1 MGVNVARAVGSVGAG
16 AGRAGVGG
24 AADGAGVGGVAD
36 GVGAVRA
43 AFDSAGEADA
53 VGAVD
58 IAVGSG
64 AAARGTSAAVVGRF
78 APSPTGRM
86 HLGNVFSS
94 LLAWLSVRSQGGK
107 LVLRIE
113 DLDDRARSGPW
124 DALLM
129 DDLRW
134 LGLDWDEGPY
144 YQTDRIDLY
153 ADAVRR
159 LDDMGLVYPCFC
171 TRAELHAASA
181 PHASD
186 GTPVY
191 AGTCRGLTAAEIAA
205 RTKARPPA
213 LRLKVPPVQGIA
225 SSRGPFESYAP
236 ESKHSKTE
244 LTDFGNSMPRE
255 LTFGDC
261 SERGTRGGVASRD
274 AAVGVH
280 GGAASQDTA
289 GGVHGGAALQGAA
302 GGVRGAAASRSAAG
316 GDAGVMHFEDRTYG
330 PQREVLAEECGDF
343 LVRRSDGV
351 YAYQLAVVVDDADM
365 GVNEVVRGCD
375 LLGSTARQMYL
386 QDLLGY
392 AHPSY
397 AHVPLLVA
405 PDGRRLSKR
414 DRDCDMGVLREH
426 FGTPGAL
433 LGRLAYVAGLVSS
446 PEPRTA
452 DQLVDEFSWS
462 AVCEHRDNIAV
473 EECFFA

>member
-1 MGVNVARAVGSVGAG
+1 MGVNESRAAGSVGAG
-16 AGRAGVGG
+16 AGDMRGGCEGLDG
-24 AADGAGVGGVAD
+24 AAG
-36 GVGAVRA
+36 GVGAVRVTC
-43 AFDSAGEADA
+43 DGAGDADA
-53 VGAVD
+53 VGTVD
-58 IAVGSG
+58 IAVGSA

-153 ADAVRR
+153 ADAVRQ
-159 LDDMGLVYPCFC
+159 LDDMDLVYPCFC

-191 AGTCRGLTAAEIAA
+191 AGTCRGLTAAEVAA
-205 RTKARPPA
+205 RSKARPPA

-225 SSRGPFESYAP
+225 SSRGPFESDAP

-261 SERGTRGGVASRD
+261 SERG
-274 AAVGVH
+274 
-280 GGAASQDTA
+280 
-289 GGVHGGAALQGAA
+289 
-302 GGVRGAAASRSAAG
+302 VRGATASRSAAG
-316 GDAGVMHFEDRTYG
+316 GYAGVMHFEDRTYG

-433 LGRLAYVAGLVSS
+433 LGRLAYVAGLVPS

-452 DQLVDEFSWS
+452 DKLVDEFSWS

>member
-1 MGVNVARAVGSVGAG
+1 MGVNESRAAGSVGAG
-16 AGRAGVGG
+16 AGDMRGGREGLDG
-24 AADGAGVGGVAD
+24 AAG
-36 GVGAVRA
+36 GVGAVRVTC
-43 AFDSAGEADA
+43 AGDADA

-64 AAARGTSAAVVGRF
+64 TAARGTSAAVVGRF

-153 ADAVRR
+153 ADAVRQ

-191 AGTCRGLTAAEIAA
+191 AGTCRELTAAEVAV
-205 RTKARPPA
+205 RSKARPPA

-225 SSRGPFESYAP
+225 SSRGSFESDAP

-244 LTDFGNSMPRE
+244 LADFGNSMPRE

-261 SERGTRGGVASRD
+261 SERGVR
-274 AAVGVH
+274 
-280 GGAASQDTA
+280 GGAALQDTA
-289 GGVHGGAALQGAA
+289 DGTRGGAALQGAA

-426 FGTPGAL
+426 FGMPEAL
-433 LGRLAYVAGLVSS
+433 LGRLAYVAGLVPS

-452 DQLVDEFSWS
+452 DKLVDEFSWS

>member
-1 MGVNVARAVGSVGAG
+1 MGVNESRAAGSVGAG
-16 AGRAGVGG
+16 AGDMRGGREGLDG
-24 AADGAGVGGVAD
+24 AAG
-36 GVGAVRA
+36 GVGAVRVTC
-43 AFDSAGEADA
+43 DGAGDADA

-64 AAARGTSAAVVGRF
+64 TAARGTSAAVVGRF

-153 ADAVRR
+153 ADAVRQ

-191 AGTCRGLTAAEIAA
+191 AGTCRGLTAAEVAA
-205 RTKARPPA
+205 RSKARPPA

-225 SSRGPFESYAP
+225 SSRGPFESDAP

-244 LTDFGNSMPRE
+244 LADFGNSMPRE

-261 SERGTRGGVASRD
+261 SERGVR
-274 AAVGVH
+274 
-280 GGAASQDTA
+280 GGAALQDTA
-289 GGVHGGAALQGAA
+289 DGTRGGAALQGAA

-397 AHVPLLVA
+397 AHDASRP
-405 PDGRRLSKR
+405 
-414 DRDCDMGVLREH
+414 
-426 FGTPGAL
+426 
-433 LGRLAYVAGLVSS
+433 AYRNEVYER
-446 PEPRTA
+446 P
-452 DQLVDEFSWS
+452 
-462 AVCEHRDNIAV
+462 
-473 EECFFA
+473 

>member
-1 MGVNVARAVGSVGAG
+1 MGVNESRAAGSVGAG
-16 AGRAGVGG
+16 AGDMRGGREGLDG
-24 AADGAGVGGVAD
+24 AAG
-36 GVGAVRA
+36 GVGAVRVTC
-43 AFDSAGEADA
+43 DGAGDADA
-53 VGAVD
+53 IGAVD

-64 AAARGTSAAVVGRF
+64 TAARGTSAVVVGRF

-153 ADAVRR
+153 ADAVRQ

-191 AGTCRGLTAAEIAA
+191 AGTCRGLTAAEVAA
-205 RTKARPPA
+205 RSKARPPA

-225 SSRGPFESYAP
+225 SSRGPFESDAP

-244 LTDFGNSMPRE
+244 LADFGNSMPRE

-261 SERGTRGGVASRD
+261 SERGVR
-274 AAVGVH
+274 
-280 GGAASQDTA
+280 
-289 GGVHGGAALQGAA
+289 GGAALQGAA
-302 GGVRGAAASRSAAG
+302 GDVRGAAASRSAAG

-426 FGTPGAL
+426 FGMPEAL
-433 LGRLAYVAGLVSS
+433 LGRLAYVAGLVPS

-452 DQLVDEFSWS
+452 DQLVDEFRWS

>member
-1 MGVNVARAVGSVGAG
+1 MGVNESRAAGSVGAG
-16 AGRAGVGG
+16 AGDMRGGREGLDG
-24 AADGAGVGGVAD
+24 AAGGVDAVRVTCDGAGDAD
-36 GVGAVRA
+36 V
-43 AFDSAGEADA
+43 

-64 AAARGTSAAVVGRF
+64 AAARCTSAAVVGRF

-113 DLDDRARSGPW
+113 NLDDRARSGPW

-191 AGTCRGLTAAEIAA
+191 AGTCRGLTAAEVVA
-205 RTKARPPA
+205 RSKARPPA

-225 SSRGPFESYAP
+225 SSRGPFESFAS

-261 SERGTRGGVASRD
+261 SERGVRGG
-274 AAVGVH
+274 AALRGTADGIR
-280 GGAASQDTA
+280 GGAASQ
-289 GGVHGGAALQGAA
+289 GAA
-302 GGVRGAAASRSAAG
+302 GDVRGAAASRSAAG

-433 LGRLAYVAGLVSS
+433 LGRLAYVAGLVPS

-452 DQLVDEFSWS
+452 DKLVDEFSWS

>member
-1 MGVNVARAVGSVGAG
+1 MGVNESRAAGSVGAG
-16 AGRAGVGG
+16 AGDMRGGCEGLDG
-24 AADGAGVGGVAD
+24 AAG
-36 GVGAVRA
+36 GVGAVRVTC
-43 AFDSAGEADA
+43 DGAGDADA

-64 AAARGTSAAVVGRF
+64 TAARGTSAAVVGRF

-153 ADAVRR
+153 ADAVRQ

-191 AGTCRGLTAAEIAA
+191 AGTCRGLTAAEVAA
-205 RTKARPPA
+205 RSKARPPA

-261 SERGTRGGVASRD
+261 SERGAR
-274 AAVGVH
+274 
-280 GGAASQDTA
+280 
-289 GGVHGGAALQGAA
+289 GGAALQGAA

-414 DRDCDMGVLREH
+414 DRDCDVGVLREH

-433 LGRLAYVAGLVSS
+433 LGRLAYVAGLVPS

-452 DQLVDEFSWS
+452 DQLVDEFRWS

>member
-1 MGVNVARAVGSVGAG
+1 MGVNESRAAGSVGTG
-16 AGRAGVGG
+16 AGDMRGGLEGLDGATGGVD
-24 AADGAGVGGVAD
+24 AVRVTCDGAGDAD
-36 GVGAVRA
+36 V
-43 AFDSAGEADA
+43 

-205 RTKARPPA
+205 RSKARPPA

-225 SSRGPFESYAP
+225 SSRGPFESYAL

-261 SERGTRGGVASRD
+261 SERGVRGAAASRS
-274 AAVGVH
+274 AAVGDH

-289 GGVHGGAALQGAA
+289 GGVR
-302 GGVRGAAASRSAAG
+302 GVAASRSAAG

-433 LGRLAYVAGLVSS
+433 LGRLAYVAGLVPS
-446 PEPRTA
+446 PESRTA
-452 DQLVDEFSWS
+452 DQLADGFRWS

>member
-1 MGVNVARAVGSVGAG
+1 MGVNESRAVGSVGAG
-16 AGRAGVGG
+16 AGDMRGGREGLGG
-24 AADGAGVGGVAD
+24 AAG
-36 GVGAVRA
+36 GVGAVRVTC
-43 AFDSAGEADA
+43 DGAGDADA

-58 IAVGSG
+58 IAVGSA

-153 ADAVRR
+153 ADAVRQ

-191 AGTCRGLTAAEIAA
+191 VGTCRGLTAAEVAA
-205 RTKARPPA
+205 RSKARPPA

-225 SSRGPFESYAP
+225 SSRGPFESDAP

-244 LTDFGNSMPRE
+244 LADFGNSIPRE
-255 LTFGDC
+255 LSFGDC
-261 SERGTRGGVASRD
+261 SERGVR
-274 AAVGVH
+274 
-280 GGAASQDTA
+280 GGAALQDTA
-289 GGVHGGAALQGAA
+289 DGTRGGAALQGAA

-433 LGRLAYVAGLVSS
+433 LGRLAYVAGLVPS

-452 DQLVDEFSWS
+452 DQLVDEFRWS

>member
-1 MGVNVARAVGSVGAG
+1 MGVNESRAAGSVGAG
-16 AGRAGVGG
+16 AGDMRGG
-24 AADGAGVGGVAD
+24 CEGLDGAVG

-43 AFDSAGEADA
+43 AFDGAADA
-53 VGAVD
+53 DVAGAVD
-58 IAVGSG
+58 IAVRSG
-64 AAARGTSAAVVGRF
+64 AAVRGASAAVVGRF

-86 HLGNVFSS
+86 HVGNVFSS

-153 ADAVRR
+153 ADAVRQ

-191 AGTCRGLTAAEIAA
+191 AGTCRGLTAAEVAA
-205 RTKARPPA
+205 RSKARPPA

-225 SSRGPFESYAP
+225 SSRGPFESDAP

-244 LTDFGNSMPRE
+244 LADFGNSMPRE

-261 SERGTRGGVASRD
+261 SERGVR
-274 AAVGVH
+274 
-280 GGAASQDTA
+280 
-289 GGVHGGAALQGAA
+289 GGAALQGAA
-302 GGVRGAAASRSAAG
+302 GDVRGAAASRSAAG

-433 LGRLAYVAGLVSS
+433 LGRLAYVAGLVPS

>member
-1 MGVNVARAVGSVGAG
+1 MGVNESRAAGSVGAG
-16 AGRAGVGG
+16 AGDMRGGCEGLDG
-24 AADGAGVGGVAD
+24 AAG
-36 GVGAVRA
+36 GVGAVRVTC
-43 AFDSAGEADA
+43 DGAGDADA
-53 VGAVD
+53 VGTVD

-64 AAARGTSAAVVGRF
+64 TAARGTSAAVVGRF

-153 ADAVRR
+153 ADAVRQ

-191 AGTCRGLTAAEIAA
+191 AGTCRGLTAAEVAA
-205 RTKARPPA
+205 RSKARPPA

-225 SSRGPFESYAP
+225 PSRGPFESDAP

-261 SERGTRGGVASRD
+261 SERGVR
-274 AAVGVH
+274 
-280 GGAASQDTA
+280 GGAALQDTA
-289 GGVHGGAALQGAA
+289 DGTRGGAALQGAA
-302 GGVRGAAASRSAAG
+302 GGVRGATASRSAAG
-316 GDAGVMHFEDRTYG
+316 GYAGVMHFEDRTYG

-433 LGRLAYVAGLVSS
+433 LGRLAYVAGLVPS

-452 DQLVDEFSWS
+452 DKLVDEFSWS

-473 EECFFA
+473 EECFLA

>member
-1 MGVNVARAVGSVGAG
+1 MGVNESRAAGSVGAG
-16 AGRAGVGG
+16 AGDMRGGREGLDG
-24 AADGAGVGGVAD
+24 AAG
-36 GVGAVRA
+36 GVGAVRVTC
-43 AFDSAGEADA
+43 DGAGDADA
-53 VGAVD
+53 VGTVD
-58 IAVGSG
+58 IAVGSA

-191 AGTCRGLTAAEIAA
+191 AGTCRGLTAAEVAA
-205 RTKARPPA
+205 RSKARPPA

-225 SSRGPFESYAP
+225 SSRGPFESDAP

-244 LTDFGNSMPRE
+244 LADFGNSMPRE

-261 SERGTRGGVASRD
+261 SERGVR
-274 AAVGVH
+274 
-280 GGAASQDTA
+280 GGAALQDTA
-289 GGVHGGAALQGAA
+289 DGTRGGAALQGAA
-302 GGVRGAAASRSAAG
+302 GGVRGATASRSAAG

-330 PQREVLAEECGDF
+330 QQREVLAEECGDF

-433 LGRLAYVAGLVSS
+433 LGRLAYVAGLVPS

-452 DQLVDEFSWS
+452 DKLVDEFRWS

-473 EECFFA
+473 EEFFFA

>member
-1 MGVNVARAVGSVGAG
+1 
-16 AGRAGVGG
+16 
-24 AADGAGVGGVAD
+24 
-36 GVGAVRA
+36 
-43 AFDSAGEADA
+43 
-53 VGAVD
+53 
-58 IAVGSG
+58 
-64 AAARGTSAAVVGRF
+64 
-78 APSPTGRM
+78 M
-86 HLGNVFSS
+86 HLGNILAS

-191 AGTCRGLTAAEIAA
+191 AGTCRGLTAAEVVA
-205 RTKARPPA
+205 RSKARPPA

-225 SSRGPFESYAP
+225 SSRGPFESFAS

-261 SERGTRGGVASRD
+261 SERGTRG
-274 AAVGVH
+274 
-280 GGAASQDTA
+280 
-289 GGVHGGAALQGAA
+289 
-302 GGVRGAAASRSAAG
+302 AAASRGAAG

-452 DQLVDEFSWS
+452 DQLADGFSWS

>member
-1 MGVNVARAVGSVGAG
+1 MGVNESRAAGSVGAG
-16 AGRAGVGG
+16 AGDMRGGREGLDG
-24 AADGAGVGGVAD
+24 AAG
-36 GVGAVRA
+36 GVGAVRVTC
-43 AFDSAGEADA
+43 DGAGDADA

-64 AAARGTSAAVVGRF
+64 TAARGTSAAVVGRF

-153 ADAVRR
+153 ADAVRQ

-191 AGTCRGLTAAEIAA
+191 AGTCRGLTAAEVAA
-205 RTKARPPA
+205 RSKARPPA

-225 SSRGPFESYAP
+225 SSRGPFESDAP

-244 LTDFGNSMPRE
+244 LTDFGNSMPQE

-261 SERGTRGGVASRD
+261 SERGVR
-274 AAVGVH
+274 

-289 GGVHGGAALQGAA
+289 DGTCGGAALQGAA
-302 GGVRGAAASRSAAG
+302 GDVRGAAASRSAAG

-414 DRDCDMGVLREH
+414 DRDCDVGVLREH

-433 LGRLAYVAGLVSS
+433 LGRLAYVAGLVPS

-452 DQLVDEFSWS
+452 DQLVDEFRWS

>member
-1 MGVNVARAVGSVGAG
+1 MGVNESRAAGSVGAG
-16 AGRAGVGG
+16 AGDMRGGREGLDG
-24 AADGAGVGGVAD
+24 AAG
-36 GVGAVRA
+36 GVGAVRVTC
-43 AFDSAGEADA
+43 DGAGDADA

-64 AAARGTSAAVVGRF
+64 TAARGTSAAVVGRF

-153 ADAVRR
+153 ADAVRQ

-191 AGTCRGLTAAEIAA
+191 AGTCRGLTAAEVAA
-205 RTKARPPA
+205 RSKARPPA

-225 SSRGPFESYAP
+225 SSRGPFESDAP
-236 ESKHSKTE
+236 EGKHSKTE
-244 LTDFGNSMPRE
+244 LADFGNSMPRE

-261 SERGTRGGVASRD
+261 SECGVR
-274 AAVGVH
+274 
-280 GGAASQDTA
+280 GGAALQDTA
-289 GGVHGGAALQGAA
+289 DGTRGGAALQGAA

-414 DRDCDMGVLREH
+414 DRDCDVGVLREH

-433 LGRLAYVAGLVSS
+433 LGRLAYVAGLVPS

-452 DQLVDEFSWS
+452 DQLVDEFRWS

>member
-1 MGVNVARAVGSVGAG
+1 MGVNESRAAGSVGAG
-16 AGRAGVGG
+16 
-24 AADGAGVGGVAD
+24 D
-36 GVGAVRA
+36 
-43 AFDSAGEADA
+43 ADA

-64 AAARGTSAAVVGRF
+64 TAARGTSAAVVGRF

-153 ADAVRR
+153 ADAVRQ

-191 AGTCRGLTAAEIAA
+191 AGTCRGLTAAEVAA
-205 RTKARPPA
+205 RSKARPPA

-225 SSRGPFESYAP
+225 SSRGPFESDAP

-244 LTDFGNSMPRE
+244 LADFGNSMPRE

-261 SERGTRGGVASRD
+261 SERGVR
-274 AAVGVH
+274 
-280 GGAASQDTA
+280 GGAALQDTA
-289 GGVHGGAALQGAA
+289 DGTRGGAALQGAA

-433 LGRLAYVAGLVSS
+433 LGRLAYVAGLVPS

-452 DQLVDEFSWS
+452 DQLVDEFRWS

>member
-1 MGVNVARAVGSVGAG
+1 MGVNESRAAGSVGAG
-16 AGRAGVGG
+16 AGDMRGGCEGLDG
-24 AADGAGVGGVAD
+24 AAG
-36 GVGAVRA
+36 GVGAVRVTC
-43 AFDSAGEADA
+43 DGAGDAGA

-64 AAARGTSAAVVGRF
+64 TAARGTSAAVVGRF

-153 ADAVRR
+153 ADAVRQ

-191 AGTCRGLTAAEIAA
+191 AGTCRGLTAAEVAA
-205 RTKARPPA
+205 RSKARPPA

-225 SSRGPFESYAP
+225 SSRGPFESDAP

-261 SERGTRGGVASRD
+261 SERGVR
-274 AAVGVH
+274 
-280 GGAASQDTA
+280 GGAALQDTA
-289 GGVHGGAALQGAA
+289 DGTRGGAALQGAA
-302 GGVRGAAASRSAAG
+302 GDVRGAAASRSAAG

-414 DRDCDMGVLREH
+414 DRDCDVGVLREH

-433 LGRLAYVAGLVSS
+433 LGRLAYVAGLVPS

-452 DQLVDEFSWS
+452 DKLVDEFSWS

-473 EECFFA
+473 EEFFFA

>member
-1 MGVNVARAVGSVGAG
+1 MGVNESRAAGSVGAG
-16 AGRAGVGG
+16 AGDMRGGYEGLDG
-24 AADGAGVGGVAD
+24 AAG
-36 GVGAVRA
+36 GVGAVRVTC
-43 AFDSAGEADA
+43 DGAGDADA

-64 AAARGTSAAVVGRF
+64 TAARGTSAAVVGRF

-144 YQTDRIDLY
+144 YQTDRVDLY
-153 ADAVRR
+153 ADAVRQ

-191 AGTCRGLTAAEIAA
+191 AGTCRGLTAAEVAA
-205 RTKARPPA
+205 RSKARPPA

-225 SSRGPFESYAP
+225 SSRGPFESDAP

-261 SERGTRGGVASRD
+261 SERGVR
-274 AAVGVH
+274 

-289 GGVHGGAALQGAA
+289 DGTCGGAALQGAA
-302 GGVRGAAASRSAAG
+302 GDVRGAAASRSAAG

-426 FGTPGAL
+426 FGTPEAL
-433 LGRLAYVAGLVSS
+433 LGRLAYVAGLVPS

-473 EECFFA
+473 EEFFFA

>member
-1 MGVNVARAVGSVGAG
+1 MGVNESRAAGSVGAG
-16 AGRAGVGG
+16 AGDMRGG
-24 AADGAGVGGVAD
+24 REGLDGAVG

-43 AFDSAGEADA
+43 AFDGAADA
-53 VGAVD
+53 DVAGAVD

-64 AAARGTSAAVVGRF
+64 TAVRGASAAVVGRF

-94 LLAWLSVRSQGGK
+94 LLAWLSVRSKGGK

-153 ADAVRR
+153 ADAVRQ

-191 AGTCRGLTAAEIAA
+191 AGTCRGLTAAEVAA
-205 RTKARPPA
+205 RSKARPPA

-225 SSRGPFESYAP
+225 SSRGPFESDAP

-244 LTDFGNSMPRE
+244 LADFGNSMPRE

-261 SERGTRGGVASRD
+261 SERGVRGG
-274 AAVGVH
+274 AALRGTADGIR
-280 GGAASQDTA
+280 GGAASQ
-289 GGVHGGAALQGAA
+289 GAA
-302 GGVRGAAASRSAAG
+302 GDVRGAAASRSAAG

-433 LGRLAYVAGLVSS
+433 LGRLAYVAGLVPS

-452 DQLVDEFSWS
+452 DQLVDEFRWS

>member
-1 MGVNVARAVGSVGAG
+1 MGVNESRAAGSVGAG
-16 AGRAGVGG
+16 AGDMRGGREGLDG
-24 AADGAGVGGVAD
+24 AAG
-36 GVGAVRA
+36 GVGAVRVTC
-43 AFDSAGEADA
+43 DGAGDADA

-64 AAARGTSAAVVGRF
+64 TAARGTSAAAVGRF

-153 ADAVRR
+153 ADAVRQ

-191 AGTCRGLTAAEIAA
+191 AGTCRGLTAAEVAA
-205 RTKARPPA
+205 RSKARPPA

-225 SSRGPFESYAP
+225 SSRGPFESDAP

-244 LTDFGNSMPRE
+244 LADFGNSMPRE

-261 SERGTRGGVASRD
+261 SERGVR
-274 AAVGVH
+274 

-289 GGVHGGAALQGAA
+289 DGTCGGAALQGAA
-302 GGVRGAAASRSAAG
+302 GDVRGAAASRSAAG

-414 DRDCDMGVLREH
+414 DRDCDVGVLREH

-433 LGRLAYVAGLVSS
+433 LGRLAYVAGLVPS

-452 DQLVDEFSWS
+452 DQLVDEFRWS

>member
-1 MGVNVARAVGSVGAG
+1 MGVNESRAAGSVGAG
-16 AGRAGVGG
+16 AGDMRGGYEGLDG
-24 AADGAGVGGVAD
+24 AAG
-36 GVGAVRA
+36 GVGAVRVTC
-43 AFDSAGEADA
+43 DGAGDADA

-64 AAARGTSAAVVGRF
+64 TAARGTSAAVVGRF

-144 YQTDRIDLY
+144 YQTDRVDLY
-153 ADAVRR
+153 ADAVRQ

-191 AGTCRGLTAAEIAA
+191 AGTCRGLTAAEVAA
-205 RTKARPPA
+205 RSKARPPA

-225 SSRGPFESYAP
+225 SSRGPFESDAP

-261 SERGTRGGVASRD
+261 SERGVR
-274 AAVGVH
+274 

-289 GGVHGGAALQGAA
+289 DGTCGGAALQGAA
-302 GGVRGAAASRSAAG
+302 GDVRGAAASRSAAG

-330 PQREVLAEECGDF
+330 PQHEVLAEECGDF

-433 LGRLAYVAGLVSS
+433 LGRLAYVAGLVPS

-452 DQLVDEFSWS
+452 DKLVDEFSWS

>member
-1 MGVNVARAVGSVGAG
+1 MGVNESRAAGSVGAG
-16 AGRAGVGG
+16 AGDMRGGCEGLDG
-24 AADGAGVGGVAD
+24 AAG
-36 GVGAVRA
+36 GVGAVRVTC
-43 AFDSAGEADA
+43 DGAGDADA

-64 AAARGTSAAVVGRF
+64 TAARGTSAAAVGRF

-153 ADAVRR
+153 ADAVRQ

-191 AGTCRGLTAAEIAA
+191 AGTCRGLTAAEVAA
-205 RTKARPPA
+205 RSKARPPA

-225 SSRGPFESYAP
+225 SSRGPFESDAP

-261 SERGTRGGVASRD
+261 SERGVR
-274 AAVGVH
+274 

-289 GGVHGGAALQGAA
+289 DGTCGGAALQGAA
-302 GGVRGAAASRSAAG
+302 GDVRGAAASRSAAG

-433 LGRLAYVAGLVSS
+433 LGRLAYVAGLVPS

>member
-1 MGVNVARAVGSVGAG
+1 MGVNESRAAGSVGAG
-16 AGRAGVGG
+16 AGDMRGGCEGLDG
-24 AADGAGVGGVAD
+24 AAG
-36 GVGAVRA
+36 GVGAVRVTCVG
-43 AFDSAGEADA
+43 AGDVDA

-64 AAARGTSAAVVGRF
+64 TAARGTSAAVVGRF

-153 ADAVRR
+153 ADAVRQ

-191 AGTCRGLTAAEIAA
+191 AGTCRGLTAAEVAA
-205 RTKARPPA
+205 RSKARPPA

-225 SSRGPFESYAP
+225 SSRGPFESDAP

-244 LTDFGNSMPRE
+244 LADFGNSMPRE

-261 SERGTRGGVASRD
+261 SERGVR
-274 AAVGVH
+274 
-280 GGAASQDTA
+280 GGAALQDTA
-289 GGVHGGAALQGAA
+289 DGTRGGAALQGAA

-433 LGRLAYVAGLVSS
+433 LGRLAYVAGLVPS

-452 DQLVDEFSWS
+452 DQLVDEFRWS

>member
-1 MGVNVARAVGSVGAG
+1 MGVSAARAAGSVGAG
-16 AGRAGVGG
+16 AGNIRGGREGLDG
-24 AADGAGVGGVAD
+24 AAG
-36 GVGAVRA
+36 GVGAVRVTCDGA
-43 AFDSAGEADA
+43 AAADA
-53 VGAVD
+53 VGAMD
-58 IAVGSG
+58 IAVGSS

-205 RTKARPPA
+205 RSKARPSA

-261 SERGTRGGVASRD
+261 SERGVRGE
-274 AAVGVH
+274 
-280 GGAASQDTA
+280 AASQDTV
-289 GGVHGGAALQGAA
+289 GGTRGGAALQGAA

-426 FGTPGAL
+426 FGTPEAL
-433 LGRLAYVAGLVSS
+433 LGRLAYVAGLVPS

-452 DQLVDEFSWS
+452 DQLADEFRWS

-473 EECFFA
+473 EERFFA

>member
-1 MGVNVARAVGSVGAG
+1 MGVNESRAAGSVGAG
-16 AGRAGVGG
+16 AGDMRGEREGLDG
-24 AADGAGVGGVAD
+24 AAGGVDAVRVTCDGAGDAD
-36 GVGAVRA
+36 V
-43 AFDSAGEADA
+43 

-64 AAARGTSAAVVGRF
+64 AAARCTSAAVVGRF

-113 DLDDRARSGPW
+113 NLDDRARSGPW

-191 AGTCRGLTAAEIAA
+191 AGTCRGLTAAEVVA
-205 RTKARPPA
+205 RSKARPPA

-225 SSRGPFESYAP
+225 SSRGPFESFAS

-261 SERGTRGGVASRD
+261 SERGTRGAAASRG
-274 AAVGVH
+274 AAVGDH

-289 GGVHGGAALQGAA
+289 GGTRGGAALQGAA

-433 LGRLAYVAGLVSS
+433 LGRLAYVAGLVPS

-452 DQLVDEFSWS
+452 DQLADGFSWS

>member
-1 MGVNVARAVGSVGAG
+1 MGVNESRAAGSVGAG
-16 AGRAGVGG
+16 AGDMRGGREGLDG
-24 AADGAGVGGVAD
+24 AAG
-36 GVGAVRA
+36 GVGAVRVTC
-43 AFDSAGEADA
+43 DGAGDADA

-64 AAARGTSAAVVGRF
+64 TAARGTSAAVVGRF

-94 LLAWLSVRSQGGK
+94 LLAWLSVRCQGGK

-153 ADAVRR
+153 ADAVRQ

-191 AGTCRGLTAAEIAA
+191 AGTCRGLTAAEVAA
-205 RTKARPPA
+205 RSKARPPA

-225 SSRGPFESYAP
+225 SSRGPFESDAP

-261 SERGTRGGVASRD
+261 SERGVR
-274 AAVGVH
+274 
-280 GGAASQDTA
+280 GGAALQDTA
-289 GGVHGGAALQGAA
+289 DGTRGGAALQGAA
-302 GGVRGAAASRSAAG
+302 GGVRGATASRSAAG
-316 GDAGVMHFEDRTYG
+316 GYAGVMHFEDRTYG

-433 LGRLAYVAGLVSS
+433 LGRLAYVAGLVPS
-446 PEPRTA
+446 PEPRMA
-452 DQLVDEFSWS
+452 DQLVDEFRWS

>member
-1 MGVNVARAVGSVGAG
+1 MVSSSAASAPSLHSNVAQ
-16 AGRAGVGG
+16 
-24 AADGAGVGGVAD
+24 
-36 GVGAVRA
+36 
-43 AFDSAGEADA
+43 
-53 VGAVD
+53 
-58 IAVGSG
+58 
-64 AAARGTSAAVVGRF
+64 VVGRF

-86 HLGNVFSS
+86 HLGNILAS

-191 AGTCRGLTAAEIAA
+191 AGTCRGLTAAEVVA
-205 RTKARPPA
+205 RSKARPPA

-225 SSRGPFESYAP
+225 SSRGPFESFAS

-261 SERGTRGGVASRD
+261 SERGTRG
-274 AAVGVH
+274 
-280 GGAASQDTA
+280 
-289 GGVHGGAALQGAA
+289 
-302 GGVRGAAASRSAAG
+302 AAASRGAAG

-452 DQLVDEFSWS
+452 DQLADGFSWS

>member
-1 MGVNVARAVGSVGAG
+1 MGVNESRAAGSVGAG
-16 AGRAGVGG
+16 AGDMRGGREGLDG
-24 AADGAGVGGVAD
+24 AAG
-36 GVGAVRA
+36 GVGAVRVTC
-43 AFDSAGEADA
+43 AGDADA

-64 AAARGTSAAVVGRF
+64 TAARGTSAAVVGRF

-153 ADAVRR
+153 ADAVRQ

-191 AGTCRGLTAAEIAA
+191 AGTCRGLTAAEVAA
-205 RTKARPPA
+205 RSKARPPA

-225 SSRGPFESYAP
+225 SSRGPFESDAP

-244 LTDFGNSMPRE
+244 LADFGNSMPRE

-261 SERGTRGGVASRD
+261 SEHGVRGGAALRGTADGIR
-274 AAVGVH
+274 
-280 GGAASQDTA
+280 GGAASQ
-289 GGVHGGAALQGAA
+289 GAA
-302 GGVRGAAASRSAAG
+302 GDVRGAAASRSAAG

-433 LGRLAYVAGLVSS
+433 LGRLAYVAGLVPS
-446 PEPRTA
+446 PESRTA
-452 DQLVDEFSWS
+452 DQLVDEFRWS

>member
-1 MGVNVARAVGSVGAG
+1 MGVNESRAAGSVGAG
-16 AGRAGVGG
+16 AGDMRGGREGLDG
-24 AADGAGVGGVAD
+24 AAG
-36 GVGAVRA
+36 GVGAVRVTC
-43 AFDSAGEADA
+43 DGAGDADA

-64 AAARGTSAAVVGRF
+64 TAARGTSAAVVGRF

-153 ADAVRR
+153 ADAVRQ

-191 AGTCRGLTAAEIAA
+191 AGTCRGLTAAEVAA
-205 RTKARPPA
+205 RSKARPPA
-213 LRLKVPPVQGIA
+213 LRLKVPPVQVIA
-225 SSRGPFESYAP
+225 SSRGPFESDAP

-244 LTDFGNSMPRE
+244 LADFGNSMPRE

-261 SERGTRGGVASRD
+261 SERGTR
-274 AAVGVH
+274 
-280 GGAASQDTA
+280 
-289 GGVHGGAALQGAA
+289 GGAALQGAA

-433 LGRLAYVAGLVSS
+433 LGRLAYVAGLVPS

-452 DQLVDEFSWS
+452 DQLVDEFRWS